1 MYGHLSGNALQE
13 FRVTKFNRKG
23 KPQER
28 LLCIDGF
35 YIHNRE
41 YKKGD
46 KIVNGGSSVSN
57 NNAGGGG

>member
-1 MYGHLSGNALQE
+1 LQE